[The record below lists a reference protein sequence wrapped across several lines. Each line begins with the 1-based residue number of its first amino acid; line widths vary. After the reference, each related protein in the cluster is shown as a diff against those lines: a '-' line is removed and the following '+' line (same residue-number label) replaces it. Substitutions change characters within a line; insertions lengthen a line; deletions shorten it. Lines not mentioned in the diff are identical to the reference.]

1 MTLVTMLSGTSTM
14 IAGRDVLQYST
25 RVEWFLAD
33 IIFDRTT
40 AVCMLLLPSL
50 PLITSPLHDFE
61 RVQPWS
67 GRAPRWFVSLWQV

>member
-50 PLITSPLHDFE
+50 PLITSPLPDFE
-61 RVQPWS
+61 RVQPWPA
-67 GRAPRWFVSLWQV
+67 RAPMVCVLLWQV